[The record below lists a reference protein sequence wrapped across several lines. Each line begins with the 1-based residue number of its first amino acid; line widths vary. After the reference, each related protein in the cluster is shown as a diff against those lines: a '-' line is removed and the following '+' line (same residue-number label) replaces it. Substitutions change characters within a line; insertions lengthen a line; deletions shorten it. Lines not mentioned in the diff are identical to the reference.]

1 MSDTSKRGVPV
12 RFRIMPGGTN
22 PAAVVSLAEVLA
34 TLIEPHLTADERR
47 AREGLPV
54 VDDYD
59 WGYPED
65 APDPDQQSDQPAVPK
80 LVSTPAASSTL
91 VHEVPSGDVT
101 APAVADS
108 SEVHEAPSENSGE
121 NSEPAPHETENNA
134 TTSADTPEE
143 SPHETPSE
151 TTARVKEIL
160 VPITPG
166 TSPDQARR
174 DIQQRLKGPLPARTD
189 LIMQTSGSQTGTG
202 HLVAISAA
210 ALVSSARST
219 LAMIGEGRWI
229 LALPVN
235 HIAGLQ
241 VLTRS
246 LISGTKPIIVDTTS
260 GFNPKQL
267 VRAVERATSDP
278 EVPAYISLVPTQVS
292 RILDEGG
299 EPVEALAKL
308 HTILVGGA
316 AFTPFLADRAKA
328 AGWHVVETY
337 GMTETCGGCVYD
349 GMPLVGTQV
358 STVGDTVWIT
368 GTTLMEDYLERPAPG
383 EESPWIQMG
392 PRRWFKT
399 SDTGRM
405 EGPRLI
411 IQGRTDD
418 VINTGGVKV
427 HASAVEEASLT
438 VPGVGRICVV
448 GLPDARWGELV
459 TALVVPSQD
468 VDVDLLAPLMGS
480 PASLGVRGADGQR
493 VEPDSLAARIRTA
506 VGAELG
512 AAHAPRVIIIV
523 QQLPLLGP
531 GKVDRHEAAAIA
543 QRELRAGRAWVR

>member
-12 RFRIMPGGTN
+12 RFRVMPGGTN
-22 PAAVVSLAEVLA
+22 PSAVVALAEVLA
-34 TLIEPHLTADERR
+34 TLIEPHLTEEERR
-47 AREGLPV
+47 ARQGLPPL
-54 VDDYD
+54 DDYD
-59 WGYPED
+59 WGYPEQDADPALPARSPLPHPVPTPSLTSVEGEPASPASPVAPEQAVSPADSPSAD
-65 APDPDQQSDQPAVPK
+65 APLASFDSPAQSTGDSPA
-80 LVSTPAASSTL
+80 PAAAIP
-91 VHEVPSGDVT
+91 PSAAVLK
-101 APAVADS
+101 PAK
-108 SEVHEAPSENSGE
+108 
-121 NSEPAPHETENNA
+121 
-134 TTSADTPEE
+134 
-143 SPHETPSE
+143 
-151 TTARVKEIL
+151 VKEIL
-160 VPITPG
+160 VPIAPSA
-166 TSPDQARR
+166 SPELARSNIR
-174 DIQQRLKGPLPARTD
+174 QRLKGALPTRTD

-202 HLVAISAA
+202 HLVALSAD

-219 LAMIGEGRWI
+219 IAALGQPGRWI

-246 LISGTKPIIVDTTS
+246 IISGTKPIIVDTTS
-260 GFNPKQL
+260 GFNPQQL

-278 EVPAYISLVPTQVS
+278 NVPAYMSLVPTQVS
-292 RILDEGG
+292 RILDDGG
-299 EPVEALAKL
+299 EPVEALRKL

-316 AFTPFLADRAKA
+316 AFTPFLSDRAQA

-368 GTTLMEDYLERPAPG
+368 GTTLMEDYLEKPSPG

-405 EGPRLI
+405 EGPRLV

-427 HASAVEEASLT
+427 HASAVEQASLA
-438 VPGVGRICVV
+438 VSGVGRICVV

-459 TALVVPSQD
+459 TALVVPDQNI
-468 VDVDLLAPLMGS
+468 DVDLLAPMMGS
-480 PASLGVRGADGQR
+480 PASLGVRGANGEK

-506 VGAELG
+506 VTAELG

-523 QQLPLLGP
+523 AQLPLLGP
-531 GKVDRHEAAAIA
+531 GKVDRQEAAAIA
-543 QRELRAGRAWVR
+543 QREMRAGRAWVR

>member
-47 AREGLPV
+47 IREGLPV

-59 WGYPED
+59 WGYPQGDTEGSV
-65 APDPDQQSDQPAVPK
+65 DPDSA
-80 LVSTPAASSTL
+80 
-91 VHEVPSGDVT
+91 G
-101 APAVADS
+101 
-108 SEVHEAPSENSGE
+108 VHEAPSANTALPAAAQPSPVSGMTA
-121 NSEPAPHETENNA
+121 SGDS
-134 TTSADTPEE
+134 SADSELAPREPENPGETNTTTPAVVPPETR
-143 SPHETPSE
+143 ETPA
-151 TTARVKEIL
+151 TGTPRVKEIL

-166 TSPDQARR
+166 TSPEQAKR
-174 DIQQRLKGPLPARTD
+174 DIQRRLKGPLPARCD

-235 HIAGLQ
+235 HIGGLQ

-246 LISGTKPIIVDTTS
+246 LIAGTKPVIVDTTS

-278 EVPAYISLVPTQVS
+278 GIPAYISLVPTQVS

-316 AFTPFLADRAKA
+316 AFTTFLADRAKA

-368 GTTLMEDYLERPAPG
+368 GTTLMEDYLEIPAPG
-383 EESPWIQMG
+383 EETPWIQMG

-427 HASAVEEASLT
+427 HASAVEEAALT

-459 TALVVPSQD
+459 TALVVPGQD

>member
-34 TLIEPHLTADERR
+34 SLIEPHLTEDERR
-47 AREGLPV
+47 AREGLPPI
-54 VDDYD
+54 DDYD
-59 WGYPED
+59 WNYPRED
-65 APDPDQQSDQPAVPK
+65 SADSAGDGDSSGEGGSVGHEEPSGNTVPAE
-80 LVSTPAASSTL
+80 TPAP
-91 VHEVPSGDVT
+91 EVQE
-101 APAVADS
+101 APA
-108 SEVHEAPSENSGE
+108 ENSRADLGQ
-121 NSEPAPHETENNA
+121 APHESPDADHADNA
-134 TTSADTPEE
+134 PTA
-143 SPHETPSE
+143 ETAVEPPQ
-151 TTARVKEIL
+151 VKEIL
-160 VPITPG
+160 IPVAPG
-166 TSPDQARR
+166 TSPDQAKH
-174 DIQQRLKGPLPARTD
+174 DIRTRLKGPLPARTD
-189 LIMQTSGSQTGTG
+189 LIMQTSGSQTGAG
-202 HLVAISAA
+202 HLVALSAA

-219 LAMIGEGRWI
+219 IAALGQPGRWI

-246 LISGTKPIIVDTTS
+246 IISGTKPIIIDTTS
-260 GFNPKQL
+260 GFDPKKL

-278 EVPAYISLVPTQVS
+278 AVPAYISLVPTQVS

-299 EPVEALAKL
+299 EPVQALAKMR
-308 HTILVGGA
+308 TVLVGGA
-316 AFTPFLADRAKA
+316 AVTPFLTDRAKA
-328 AGWHVVETY
+328 AGWNLVETY
-337 GMTETCGGCVYD
+337 GMTETCGGCVYN
-349 GMPLVGTQV
+349 GVPLVGTQV

-405 EGPRLI
+405 EGPRLT

-427 HASAVEEASLT
+427 HASAVEEASMT

-448 GLPDARWGELV
+448 GLPDARWGQLV
-459 TALVVPSQD
+459 TALVVPGQD
-468 VDVDLLAPLMGS
+468 IDVDLLAPLMGS
-480 PASLGVRGADGQR
+480 PASLGVRGADGAK

-506 VGAELG
+506 VTAELG
-512 AAHAPRVIIIV
+512 AAHAPRVVIIV

-531 GKVDRHEAAAIA
+531 GKIDRHEAAAIA